1 MMENSRPEEG
11 YLINDVRNFLR
22 WEKLTKETIDTTIKS
37 IKILFRLEKENE
49 VIKDRILR
57 EIRNVFRLGK

>member
-1 MMENSRPEEG
+1 MMENSRPEER

-22 WEKLTKETIDTTIKS
+22 WEKLTKETIDTTIES